1 MGTVEIE
8 DIVRRLREQGTDDGM
23 VEVKACEHELGSSVW
38 ESVSA
43 FANTAGGLIVLGL
56 DERSGFL
63 PVEGFELERV
73 RDQFVS
79 GMGDGGQLGR
89 LANPPRYEL
98 SRMEVDGCQIL
109 VASISELDLRQ
120 KPCYIR
126 ARGIQGGSYKRID
139 DKDVRLSPS
148 ELFEMQGAL
157 LPNDAESALV
167 KDARLADLDRDLLDT
182 IISTRRRQSSRVFK
196 GADTE
201 AAMLERLGI
210 MSGDGSIRLAGL
222 LAAGLY
228 PQQFYPRLL
237 VDVAVHLGMEK
248 SSPGKPRFIDR
259 QLCDGPISACVESSM
274 AVLARNLRKA
284 SHISGLRRRDEW
296 EIPEEVLREALSNA
310 LLHRE
315 YAPLYTGEAVSVD
328 VYPDRIEV
336 RNPGG
341 LWGGKT
347 LDSLDDGTSRCRNP
361 RLMSLMGAVPLELG
375 GGYIVEN
382 QGSGIRFMLQEMK
395 ARSLPAPEFYVA
407 ADSFTVILRREAP
420 GALTLGAPTSC
431 PRALSTSEGAPP
443 TKREDSLFLEQKILI
458 ELDGQRLTSARE
470 LAERIGGDIA
480 RIRYLLPKLIEQ
492 GKVAATAAETSRNRK
507 YVLVS

>member
-1 MGTVEIE
+1 
-8 DIVRRLREQGTDDGM
+8 
-23 VEVKACEHELGSSVW
+23 
-38 ESVSA
+38 
-43 FANTAGGLIVLGL
+43 
-56 DERSGFL
+56 
-63 PVEGFELERV
+63 
-73 RDQFVS
+73 
-79 GMGDGGQLGR
+79 
-89 LANPPRYEL
+89 
-98 SRMEVDGCQIL
+98 
-109 VASISELDLRQ
+109 
-120 KPCYIR
+120 
-126 ARGIQGGSYKRID
+126 
-139 DKDVRLSPS
+139 
-148 ELFEMQGAL
+148 MQGAL

-237 VDVAVHLGMEK
+237 VDVAVHPGVEK

-375 GGYIVEN
+375 GGYIVET

-458 ELDGQRLTSARE
+458 ELDGQRPTSARE
-470 LAERIGGDIA
+470 LAERIGVDIA